1 MSQEDLK
8 EFIEFEKKSKLIK
21 IKLNEILSICNES
34 EDFYSIKNLCKN
46 QIDEINSNIEVLK
59 KYSLCEHIDII
70 KDVYHGHDSH
80 YDYYQDICKNCGKI
94 LNEDKR

>member
-46 QIDEINSNIEVLK
+46 QIDEINSNIEATFIAV
-59 KYSLCEHIDII
+59 
-70 KDVYHGHDSH
+70 
-80 YDYYQDICKNCGKI
+80 
-94 LNEDKR
+94 DKRLYSFLKISKAR